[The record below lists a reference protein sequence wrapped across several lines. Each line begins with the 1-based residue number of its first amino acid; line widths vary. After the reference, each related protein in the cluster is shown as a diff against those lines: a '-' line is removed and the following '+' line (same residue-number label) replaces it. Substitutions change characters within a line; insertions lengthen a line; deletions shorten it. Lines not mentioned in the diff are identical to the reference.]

1 MKICASF
8 RSSSTQRSACL
19 EYQSGRL
26 LHPLDGLDLH
36 RVALYAA
43 FRDQE
48 AEELAGWYSEDALLR
63 VELDLES
70 AQVLKGLL
78 EVFQQ
83 CSTLFRL
90 HHHVVHVDVGV
101 PAELLEEALL
111 HATLKG
117 GAGIP

>member
-1 MKICASF
+1 MLF
-8 RSSSTQRSACL
+8 RS
-19 EYQSGRL
+19 
-26 LHPLDGLDLH
+26 LDGFGLY
-36 RVALYAA
+36 RIALYAT

-48 AEELAGWYSEDALLR
+48 AKELAGWYSEDALLG

-90 HHHVVHVDVGV
+90 HHHIVHVDVGV
-101 PAELLEEALL
+101 PAELLEEAFL

>member
-1 MKICASF
+1 MGDF
-8 RSSSTQRSACL
+8 
-19 EYQSGRL
+19 
-26 LHPLDGLDLH
+26 HPLDGLDLH
-36 RVALYAA
+36 RIALYAA
-43 FRDQE
+43 YGDQE
-48 AEELAGWYSEDALLR
+48 TKELAGWYSEDTLLG
-63 VELDLES
+63 VELDLEP

-83 CSTLFRL
+83 CSSLFRL
-90 HHHVVHVDVGV
+90 HHHVVHVNMGV